1 MLEKFE
7 NLFLNIFEK
16 FLYFPVESSPTLTL
30 HSSLMSNRQ
39 VLNLHQEF
47 LWVSWSV
54 LSAPQYL
61 NLERS
66 FEGKDY
72 VCDRLLQFLQ
82 DEAAAGVTEKLSFQ
96 LMEALL
102 YRVQLSLFT
111 GRMES
116 ALAVLQVELHLQVL
130 MRPLISRQES

>member
-1 MLEKFE
+1 MGL
-7 NLFLNIFEK
+7 
-16 FLYFPVESSPTLTL
+16 PG
-30 HSSLMSNRQ
+30 
-39 VLNLHQEF
+39 
-47 LWVSWSV
+47 
-54 LSAPQYL
+54 SAPQYL
-61 NLERS
+61 NLESS

-82 DEAAAGVTEKLSFQ
+82 TEASAGVTEKLSFQ

-116 ALAVLQVELHLQVL
+116 ALAILQVKLL
-130 MRPLISRQES
+130 MRR